1 MALHRY
7 ALVCVVLASVVP
19 QNAAWAE
26 DPSFVSFGAGW
37 YDVVNRDD
45 DAAEMRVEYRPSLRY
60 WLFKPLV
67 GGMVTSD
74 GSLHAYAGIVSDFYF
89 GRRIVVSPS
98 VAPGFFVKGGGKDLD
113 YPLEIR
119 SQLEIAYRFD
129 DRSRLG
135 LAFSHMS
142 NAGLGDR
149 NPGSES
155 VTLYYSIPLQ

>member
-1 MALHRY
+1 MRPLKTGFVAFAL
-7 ALVCVVLASVVP
+7 AVPCAS
-19 QNAAWAE
+19 AWAE
-26 DPSFVSFGAGW
+26 DPSFLSVGAGW

-45 DAAEMRVEYRPSLRY
+45 DAAEMRLEYRPSFRY

-67 GGMVTSD
+67 GAMVNSD
-74 GSLHAYAGIVSDFYF
+74 GSFHGYAGIVSDFYF
-89 GRRIVVSPS
+89 GRRVVVSPS

-155 VTLYYSIPLQ
+155 VTVYYSIPLQ